1 MNERPIPNYV
11 DDQMQVFFWEID
23 EFFPALTIFIV
34 MFMWDQLLLGLVL
47 VMFFV
52 KFFGRFKN
60 ANMSGVLFH
69 MVWWTGLMRMNKKFD
84 NGAQREFS
92 K

>member
-34 MFMWDQLLLGLVL
+34 MFMWNQPLIGIFL
-47 VMFFV
+47 VMAFM

-60 ANMSGVLFH
+60 ANMAGFLFH
-69 MVWWTGLMRMNKKFD
+69 MVWWTGLISMSKKFD
-84 NGAQREFS
+84 NGGDREFIQ
-92 K
+92 

>member
-1 MNERPIPNYV
+1 MQEKPIPNYV
-11 DDQMQVFFWEID
+11 DDQMQIFFWEID
-23 EFFPALTIFIV
+23 EFFPSLTIFVV
-34 MFMWDQLLLGLVL
+34 MFMWDQLLMGIVITIA
-47 VMFFV
+47 FV

-69 MVWWTGLMRMNKKFD
+69 MAWWIGLMGMNKKFD
-84 NGAQREFS
+84 NGAVREAI

>member
-1 MNERPIPNYV
+1 MTEKPIPNYV

-34 MFMWDQLLLGLVL
+34 MFMWGQLLIGILLTYV
-47 VMFFV
+47 FV
-52 KFFGRFKN
+52 KFFSRFKN
-60 ANMSGVLFH
+60 ANMAGVLFH
-69 MVWWTGLMRMNKKFD
+69 MVWWVGLMGMNKKFD
-84 NGAQREFS
+84 NGATREAV

>member
-1 MNERPIPNYV
+1 MTEKPIPNYV

-34 MFMWDQLLLGLVL
+34 MFMWDQLLIGILLTYV
-47 VMFFV
+47 FV
-52 KFFGRFKN
+52 KFFSRFKN
-60 ANMSGVLFH
+60 ANMAGVLFH
-69 MVWWTGLMRMNKKFD
+69 MAWWVGLMGMNKKFD
-84 NGAQREFS
+84 NGATREAA

>member
-1 MNERPIPNYV
+1 MTKKPIPNYV
-11 DDQMQVFFWEID
+11 DDQMQIFFWELD
-23 EFFPALTIFIV
+23 EFFPSLTIFVV
-34 MFMWDQLLLGLVL
+34 MFMWDQLLMGI
-47 VMFFV
+47 VMAIAFV

-69 MVWWTGLMRMNKKFD
+69 MVWWTGLMSMNKKFD
-84 NGAQREFS
+84 NGASREAV

>member
-34 MFMWDQLLLGLVL
+34 MFMWDQLLIGIFLALG
-47 VMFFV
+47 FV
-52 KFFGRFKN
+52 KFFGRFKA

-69 MVWWTGLMRMNKKFD
+69 MVWWAGLMSMNKKFD
-84 NGAQREFS
+84 NGAEREFL

>member
-1 MNERPIPNYV
+1 MTEKPIPNYV

-34 MFMWDQLLLGLVL
+34 MFMWGQLLIGILLTYV
-47 VMFFV
+47 FV
-52 KFFGRFKN
+52 KFFSRFKN
-60 ANMSGVLFH
+60 ANMAGVLFH
-69 MVWWTGLMRMNKKFD
+69 MAWWVGLMGMNKKFD
-84 NGAQREFS
+84 NGATREAV